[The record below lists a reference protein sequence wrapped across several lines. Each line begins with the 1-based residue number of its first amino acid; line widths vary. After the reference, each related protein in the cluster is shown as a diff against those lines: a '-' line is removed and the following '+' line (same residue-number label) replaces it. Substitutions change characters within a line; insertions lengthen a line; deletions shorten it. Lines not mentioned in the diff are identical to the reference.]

1 MQTILKNTKKIE
13 ELLFEEQ
20 KENLMPFVNTL
31 EAFKE
36 VVETCFGYSFHENF
50 DRAIEK
56 FEEMWMNLKNSF
68 GISVPTKC
76 HIIFRHVK
84 DFIQEKRQP
93 IGMLSEQ
100 VVEATHSKWSNIWDN
115 YKVRHLHR
123 EEYGDKILR
132 KEFFK
137 NKLFPP

>member
-1 MQTILKNTKKIE
+1 
-13 ELLFEEQ
+13 
-20 KENLMPFVNTL
+20 
-31 EAFKE
+31 
-36 VVETCFGYSFHENF
+36 
-50 DRAIEK
+50 
-56 FEEMWMNLKNSF
+56 MNLKNSF

-93 IGMLSEQ
+93 IGLLSEQ

-137 NKLFPP
+137 NSIFPPYLPKLRNSKKNYKCNKEFMHKFDHFIDSKVNIN